1 MSVSM
6 NTTNPIFS
14 QTETAQ
20 GLKIIGAAK
29 NQMELEGKMALQLI
43 QSASA
48 PQTQSS
54 TANSGSVV
62 GSVVNISV

>member
-1 MSVSM
+1 M
-6 NTTNPIFS
+6 NTANSQLFS

-43 QSASA
+43 ESSSAA
-48 PQTQSS
+48 PQAASNS
-54 TANSGSVV
+54 TLGSL
-62 GSVVNISV
+62 VNITV

>member
-1 MSVSM
+1 MSISM

-20 GLKIIGAAK
+20 GLKVIGAAK

-43 QSASA
+43 QSASV
-48 PQTQSS
+48 PQTQPS
-54 TANSGSVV
+54 TTNL